1 MGKFEIEG
9 YAKRKVKCDLAIVHI
24 TFKASGTRSHELSK
38 RVMDEC
44 DNFIKEISKL
54 GIKAKDIQYD
64 EDRTDSRRY
73 DNEIVYETERKE
85 RYVLILCRSLRMMK
99 NTCKRNCRM
108 RCREFSVWSYYLSI

>member
-24 TFKASGTRSHELSK
+24 TFKASGTRAHELSK

-54 GIKAKDIQYD
+54 GIKAKDAA
-64 EDRTDSRRY
+64 
-73 DNEIVYETERKE
+73 
-85 RYVLILCRSLRMMK
+85 SLGF
-99 NTCKRNCRM
+99 TLFCW
-108 RCREFSVWSYYLSI
+108 ESIS

>member
-24 TFKASGTRSHELSK
+24 TFKASGTRAHELSK

-64 EDRTDSRRY
+64 EDRTDSHSVA
-73 DNEIVYETERKE
+73 DT
-85 RYVLILCRSLRMMK
+85 LIRL
-99 NTCKRNCRM
+99 
-108 RCREFSVWSYYLSI
+108 